1 MTEQTDKREVQFLPP
16 VKRYVNA
23 IEWHLRLPL
32 KDKVRV
38 MSDVTTSIVARHEAG
53 ESYEEIMKE
62 MGTPR
67 QVAQRF
73 NAAMG
78 VSEKP
83 SRWRFLFLA
92 LLVLL
97 IVGCISKIS
106 YEQGTLAGASI
117 MQGIVP
123 NLITGPSGSTNMGV
137 IGGAD
142 GPTAIFVSSTF
153 PTLLG
158 AILYAPLSLGCALIA
173 CYLLAR
179 GPLRWKAALRVS
191 VISTVLFWIHVV
203 AELIFLVFYGATI
216 GDLLVSLGTSLLMPA
231 FWLSAIA
238 LTISLARKKRAKKE
252 F

>member
-1 MTEQTDKREVQFLPP
+1 MTEHTDNREVQFLPP
-16 VKRYVNA
+16 IKRYVNA

-32 KDKVRV
+32 KEKARV
-38 MSDVTTSIVARHEAG
+38 MSDVSTSIIARHEAG
-53 ESYEEIMKE
+53 ESYEAIMKD

-78 VSEKP
+78 VSDKP

-97 IVGCISKIS
+97 VIGVIVKVS
-106 YEQGTLAGASI
+106 YEQGTLAGQASAFFA
-117 MQGIVP
+117 
-123 NLITGPSGSTNMGV
+123 GSSADVGV

-142 GPTAIFVSSTF
+142 GPTAIFVASGF
-153 PTLLG
+153 PSLMGTL
-158 AILYAPLSLGCALIA
+158 LYAPLSLACTLIA

-179 GPLRWKAALRVS
+179 SPMRWLAALRVS
-191 VISTVLFWIHVV
+191 IAAVVLFWVQTV
-203 AELIFLVFYGATI
+203 AELVILALCSAALTHLLATL
-216 GDLLVSLGTSLLMPA
+216 GFALLSPA

-238 LTISLARKKRAKKE
+238 LTFSLVRKKQAKKE
-252 F
+252 L

>member
-1 MTEQTDKREVQFLPP
+1 MTEHTDNREVQFLPP
-16 VKRYVNA
+16 IKRYVNA

-32 KDKVRV
+32 KEKARV
-38 MSDVTTSIVARHEAG
+38 MSDVSTSIIARHEAG
-53 ESYEEIMKE
+53 ESYEAIMKD

-78 VSEKP
+78 VSDKP

-97 IVGCISKIS
+97 VIGVIVKVS
-106 YEQGTLAGASI
+106 YEQGTLAGQASAFFA
-117 MQGIVP
+117 
-123 NLITGPSGSTNMGV
+123 GSSADVGV

-142 GPTAIFVSSTF
+142 GPTAIFVASGF
-153 PTLLG
+153 PSLMGTL
-158 AILYAPLSLGCALIA
+158 LYAPLSLACTLIA

-179 GPLRWKAALRVS
+179 SPMRWLAALRVS
-191 VISTVLFWIHVV
+191 IAAVVLFWARTA
-203 AELIFLVFYGATI
+203 AELVILTLCNAALTDILAT
-216 GDLLVSLGTSLLMPA
+216 LGFSLLSPA

-238 LTISLARKKRAKKE
+238 LTLSLARKKTS
-252 F
+252 